1 MYFAAWCSSLTSLSS
16 VHFVSYALL
25 KRFWLIAIRCHEW
38 IPCHSGQ
45 LNTSAIDS
53 CFWLNWYQASSTH
66 MVTYIDSLWSLNNHN
81 AVVCYIIA
89 DFFIVHIC
97 FTSKSSCCRLDALHS
112 PVVDFVSSRFIR
124 YHVVH
129 PLYCMWS
136 MVYTLYNCILQV
148 VTHSVSPVCDMS
160 LDTLLGSLTT
170 LSVTL
175 SSSICCFC
183 FHWSYSMWWKIL
195 HHILVS
201 YTWSEDFQ
209 H

>member
-1 MYFAAWCSSLTSLSS
+1 MCDDF
-16 VHFVSYALL
+16 
-25 KRFWLIAIRCHEW
+25 
-38 IPCHSGQ
+38 
-45 LNTSAIDS
+45 
-53 CFWLNWYQASSTH
+53 
-66 MVTYIDSLWSLNNHN
+66 YIDSLSSLNNHN
-81 AVVCYIIA
+81 AVVC
-89 DFFIVHIC
+89 HI
-97 FTSKSSCCRLDALHS
+97 KSSCCDHLHVGLMLS
-112 PVVDFVSSRFIR
+112 IPPVVDFVSSRFIR

-170 LSVTL
+170 LSSVTL

-201 YTWSEDFQ
+201 YTWSEATKHNLFIDGCS
-209 H
+209 